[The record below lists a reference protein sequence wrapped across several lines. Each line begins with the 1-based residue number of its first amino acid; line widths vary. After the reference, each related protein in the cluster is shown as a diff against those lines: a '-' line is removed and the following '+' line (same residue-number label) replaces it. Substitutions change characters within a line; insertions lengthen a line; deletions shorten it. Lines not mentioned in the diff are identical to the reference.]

1 MARMLYMKERAIF
14 HLLFLH
20 LILRNLYHSFYVLLV
35 SRRISA
41 TCRKRTTHVPEN
53 TAKRSTGT
61 RAIGGWRSQA
71 RSGIRSPTLVSYQQ
85 GSRHPLN
92 CIRHTTDHIR
102 PAGVVGSLQPRQSNR
117 CRDHSRTA
125 RESGSL
131 AACLH
136 AGGQL
141 PRLYAIPA
149 HSCSAGNPHFLACRP
164 APGSCVHRR
173 AFAGQPGRQFI
184 GEVPGGPSQT
194 QWASDRYLLAL
205 LGKQFSKWSCHG
217 LPCVL
222 GPAFLFQHH
231 PL

>member
-53 TAKRSTGT
+53 TAKRNTGT
-61 RAIGGWRSQA
+61 CAIGGWRSQT
-71 RSGIRSPTLVSYQQ
+71 RSGIRSPTLVSSQQ
-85 GSRHPLN
+85 GSRYPLN
-92 CIRHTTDHIR
+92 RLCHTTGLIW

-117 CRDHSRTA
+117 CRDHPRTA

-131 AACLH
+131 AARLH

-149 HSCSAGNPHFLACRP
+149 HSCRPGNPHFLVCRP
-164 APGSCVHRR
+164 DWKQSS
-173 AFAGQPGRQFI
+173 
-184 GEVPGGPSQT
+184 SQGFRWST
-194 QWASDRYLLAL
+194 CASIY
-205 LGKQFSKWSCHG
+205 W
-217 LPCVL
+217 
-222 GPAFLFQHH
+222 
-231 PL
+231 